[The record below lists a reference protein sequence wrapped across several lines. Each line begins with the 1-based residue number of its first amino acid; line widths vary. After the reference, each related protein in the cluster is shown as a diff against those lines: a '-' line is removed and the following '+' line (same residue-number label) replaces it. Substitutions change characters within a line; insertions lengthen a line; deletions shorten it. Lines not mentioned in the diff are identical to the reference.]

1 MDGDGRVL
9 VASVTVAHKQ
19 DGTELAWLRHA
30 RQMMASWPGGVRWFC
45 AVEVDA
51 RGLAPFA
58 GLLAALRPLAAVIWT
73 YSIDKAPFQLGAWRI
88 HTGERHSRVTTGR
101 NLAATYAM
109 EQGFS
114 WVLYLDTDVEPHPQA
129 IPRLVEVDRPICFG
143 QVPTYGLDGPRLDWL
158 PGDCRRHSC
167 TAGYVLVHRR
177 AFTRVWWG
185 YDLDS
190 GLSDDPAYARNVE
203 LAGRALSPPEDWRPV
218 TRHDAAGRHHP
229 EQIGP
234 LEARGTDTRLWRTPE
249 RPDLPGA
256 PAWLADRDRGRL

>member
-1 MDGDGRVL
+1 MNGDGRVL

-19 DGTELAWLRHA
+19 DGTQLAWLRWA
-30 RQMMASWPGGVRWFC
+30 PAMMASWPAGVRWFC

-58 GLLAALRPLAAVIWT
+58 ALLDALRPLGATIWT
-73 YSIDKAPFQLGAWRI
+73 YSIDKAPFELGAWQIR
-88 HTGERHSRVTTGR
+88 TGERHSRVTTGR

-114 WVLYLDTDVEPHPQA
+114 WVLFLDTDVEPHPDA
-129 IPRLVEVDRPICFG
+129 IPRLAELERPIAFG
-143 QVPTYGLDGPRLDWL
+143 NVSTYGRDGPRLTWL
-158 PGDCRRHSC
+158 PGDTRRHSC

-203 LAGRALSPPEDWRPV
+203 LAGRAINEDWRAV
-218 TRHDAAGRHHP
+218 TRHDAPGRHHP

-234 LEARGTDTRLWRTPE
+234 LEERGTDTRLWR
-249 RPDLPGA
+249 RMDQPDLPGA
-256 PAWLADRDRGRL
+256 PSWLPDAGKGS